1 MKSFIIICCF
11 FLLLGACQS
20 KPKGY
25 VIKGMFEGAPEN
37 EWVFLTDLGQKV
49 YYDSVQLK
57 GGQFEFRGKI
67 DHPELRCI
75 TFFKNPAQRLYGWS
89 NIMVVPVFVE
99 NSTIRITLPFS
110 ELPSKAEKSVPEN
123 LRVEGS
129 SSHDLYA
136 KYKERVIP
144 FTLKYDSLFE
154 AYRQAYY
161 RKKGTEDDVFRY
173 VREMDA
179 IRDSTFAIGVEFIRQ
194 YQASPVAL
202 YIAKNLRVRAYSR
215 AKAKQVAGLLP
226 ETVKATSEGQQ
237 AVKALLEQP
246 LYVGDMLPD
255 FDVLNTDLQTVK
267 LSTFLKKGHY
277 TLVELWASWCG
288 PCRAD
293 IPHLKETY
301 QRYHEKGFEMI
312 SISIDEDKEAWLKAV
327 KEEEM
332 PWIQVYGAN
341 GKSYTKEC
349 MKLFGVSGVPSCVL
363 IDKEGNVLSTNARG
377 GWLNE
382 KLKILFEN

>member
-1 MKSFIIICCF
+1 M
-11 FLLLGACQS
+11 
-20 KPKGY
+20 
-25 VIKGMFEGAPEN
+25 
-37 EWVFLTDLGQKV
+37 
-49 YYDSVQLK
+49 
-57 GGQFEFRGKI
+57 
-67 DHPELRCI
+67 
-75 TFFKNPAQRLYGWS
+75 
-89 NIMVVPVFVE
+89 
-99 NSTIRITLPFS
+99 
-110 ELPSKAEKSVPEN
+110 
-123 LRVEGS
+123 EGS

-312 SISIDEDKEAWLKAV
+312 SISIDDDKEAWLKAV